1 MTLHQTSPPE
11 RPQSGSV
18 PPLPSL
24 TAIALFHLKVTWTE
38 TDPPAEPRTTWQLAV
53 ESHPDEARY
62 QVTATLT
69 HAAPWGRLQASVGAL
84 TETHITNGDRATP
97 FDEADEDRLKVQCSP
112 ALWAFA
118 RAVSLPLVA
127 ALPDVGEPMLP
138 QEAPPSR

>member
-1 MTLHQTSPPE
+1 MKPQQISPLDGPE
-11 RPQSGSV
+11 SRSV

-24 TAIALFHLKVTWTE
+24 TAIALFHLKVTWAE
-38 TDPPAEPRTTWQLAV
+38 TDSPAEPRTTWQLAV

-69 HAAPWGRLQASVGAL
+69 HAAPWGRLQTRVGAL
-84 TETHITNGDRATP
+84 TETHMTNGDRATP
-97 FDEADEDRLKVQCSP
+97 FHEADEDRLKARCSP

-138 QEAPPSR
+138 QEAPPCA